1 MSCPR
6 CGDEILE
13 PVVGRDA
20 AGIIVSW
27 LHYCRIQ
34 PDASRRLC
42 RNCLGRLSP
51 REQNEILD
59 RDYILGD
66 IPRALWDNCFGRW
79 DSGGDAR
86 MDDLRAQ
93 CLKCAADPPRM
104 FSLIGETGRGKTFA
118 VVSILQEYLM
128 ERSRPW
134 EVHRG
139 GWRLGKFCSARSLLV
154 EIRRT
159 FDTHDDTE
167 ADIIEDLARR
177 ELLVLDDIF
186 HRQRDVSAKD
196 MAFEARI
203 LYDVLDRRINAG
215 KSTIVTSNRSLASI
229 ADIDDALV
237 SRMRLGPIIIM
248 DSTFPDRRPGSIV
261 NL

>member
-1 MSCPR
+1 
-6 CGDEILE
+6 
-13 PVVGRDA
+13 
-20 AGIIVSW
+20 
-27 LHYCRIQ
+27 
-34 PDASRRLC
+34 
-42 RNCLGRLSP
+42 
-51 REQNEILD
+51 
-59 RDYILGD
+59 
-66 IPRALWDNCFGRW
+66 
-79 DSGGDAR
+79 
-86 MDDLRAQ
+86 
-93 CLKCAADPPRM
+93 
-104 FSLIGETGRGKTFA
+104 
-118 VVSILQEYLM
+118 M

-159 FDTHDDTE
+159 FDTHEDTE